1 MKAPEGVT
9 GNDIKKDM
17 MARGI
22 TIAGG
27 QSHLSGKIFR
37 IGSMGN
43 VQPKDIMLTIQ
54 ELEVVLKKRGVVS
67 DLGPGVEAAS
77 EVLDTLL

>member
-1 MKAPEGVT
+1 MKAPEGVS
-9 GNDIKKDM
+9 GNDIKKDL
-17 MARGI
+17 MAKGI

-27 QSHLSGKIFR
+27 QAHLSGKIFR

-54 ELEVVLKKRGVVS
+54 ELEMTLVKRGVVS
-67 DLGPGVEAAS
+67 EFGAGVEAAA
-77 EVLDTLL
+77 EVLNTL